1 MPPYLTS
8 VSIKWSKEVAM
19 LHDISIP
26 RFLAAGSE
34 CPYQEAELHIFSDA
48 SESAYGAAACLRTVD
63 TSATIRTILLMAKTR
78 VAPLKTVT
86 LARLELMS
94 ALLAA
99 RLYAYIIKNCD
110 LGIGEAT
117 FWSDSQI
124 TPCWI
129 NKDPAT
135 WQAILS
141 HCRLA
146 LPAVVYVRYP
156 FLYRCYKY

>member
-1 MPPYLTS
+1 MPPNLTAGW
-8 VSIKWSKEVAM
+8 IKCSKQVAM

-26 RFLAAGSE
+26 RFSAAGSE
-34 CPYQEAELHIFSDA
+34 GSYQEAELHIFSDA
-48 SESAYGAAACLRTVD
+48 SESAYGAAAYLRTVD
-63 TSATIRTILLMAKTR
+63 SCGTVRTILLMAKNR

-86 LARLELMS
+86 LVRPELMS

-124 TPCWI
+124 TLSWI
-129 NKDPAT
+129 ENDPVWWLGPGLLAR
-135 WQAILS
+135 S
-141 HCRLA
+141 HMFWPEFGGKLDFENENSR
-146 LPAVVYVRYP
+146 
-156 FLYRCYKY
+156 

>member
-1 MPPYLTS
+1 MPSNLTS
-8 VSIKWSKEVAM
+8 VWIKWSKEVDM
-19 LHDISIP
+19 LHEISIP

-34 CPYQEAELHIFSDA
+34 GPYQEAELHIFSDA
-48 SESAYGAAACLRTVD
+48 SESAYGAAAYLRTVD
-63 TSATIRTILLMAKTR
+63 TSRTIRTILLMAKTR

-110 LGIGEAT
+110 LGIGEGT

-124 TPCWI
+124 TLCWI

-135 WQAILS
+135 WKAF
-141 HCRLA
+141 
-146 LPAVVYVRYP
+146 VRN
-156 FLYRCYKY
+156 RT